1 MKSRVTLLFV
11 SAFFYVNVAEASLDE
26 ILAPLPEIERTEL
39 DSDEGAVYVSETGK
53 KELRSQDQSKSNPEV
68 DAPEASIEEV
78 EFVPPRK
85 PITEIA
91 LLKAIEE
98 EVDALLKPAGQ
109 VSLSPLRQLPNLSQY
124 DQPFNVVVSR
134 LPGRLSGKSMQLSV
148 QVQND
153 EGVLGNWNIPFRPRL
168 YSDVWFTKAP
178 LRKGDL
184 ATVSDFEARQVD
196 LLVEPDAVVARLEV
210 LQRHE
215 YRHDLR
221 PGHPLEWTD
230 LVERSLVR
238 KGEIVDVIAYQGMI
252 GITMRAKV
260 QENGVRGDMVFL
272 RNLESNKEFAGEVID
287 EGRVQVTF

>member
-109 VSLSPLRQLPNLSQY
+109 VSLSPLRQLP
-124 DQPFNVVVSR
+124 
-134 LPGRLSGKSMQLSV
+134 
-148 QVQND
+148 
-153 EGVLGNWNIPFRPRL
+153 I
-168 YSDVWFTKAP
+168 
-178 LRKGDL
+178 
-184 ATVSDFEARQVD
+184 
-196 LLVEPDAVVARLEV
+196 
-210 LQRHE
+210 
-215 YRHDLR
+215 
-221 PGHPLEWTD
+221 
-230 LVERSLVR
+230 RSTL
-238 KGEIVDVIAYQGMI
+238 
-252 GITMRAKV
+252 
-260 QENGVRGDMVFL
+260 
-272 RNLESNKEFAGEVID
+272 
-287 EGRVQVTF
+287 